1 MAVDLSAYTSSAS
14 TYGDG
19 STQTTSGTANLATV
33 ITLPPAAKVISLRFV
48 GYAGWFSTDSTLADG
63 ASGAAK
69 HRMPVDADT
78 TTSFAVQG
86 MKEIRIGSGT
96 VSVPYHILI
105 EQ

>member
-1 MAVDLSAYTSSAS
+1 MAFDLSTYKSSSA

-19 STQTTSGTANLATV
+19 STQTTSGSANYATV
-33 ITLPPAAKVISLRFV
+33 ITLPPAAKVFTIRFV
-48 GYAGWFSTDSTLADG
+48 GYAGWYSTDSTLADG

-69 HRMPVDADT
+69 HRIPVDADT